1 MSISNIINFVPK
13 ELWTCIFGLA
23 VEDKEQPPS
32 QTTQN
37 IALTCKHWKDITF
50 DTLLP
55 SYWNCAKSV
64 LYTYFS
70 RTNAHQKINEIVTQ
84 LGVDQTALDLLKL
97 LSKELG
103 ANSLMVLPCQYEH
116 HILDTELE
124 KMWDT
129 ISSEIN
135 FGQGSQPCSA
145 SEIRT
150 WLKEPSNTPLV
161 QGVTALNLSEL
172 NLQLLPPEIGSFTN
186 LQTLYLRNNQLVSL
200 PQEFGNLV
208 NLQWLYLD
216 SNQLASLPQEFGNLT
231 NLELLSLQNNQLAS
245 LPHEFGNLPN
255 LKELYLN
262 DNQLT
267 SLPKEFGN
275 LTNLK
280 ELYLNDNQ
288 LTSLPHEFGNLPN
301 LKWLW
306 LDNNQLASLPHEFG
320 NLPNLKYLSLDNNQL
335 ASRPQVLGNL
345 TNLQKLSLEGNP
357 CYTAPH

>member
-135 FGQGSQPCSA
+135 FGQGCQPCSA

-200 PQEFGNLV
+200 PQEFGNL
-208 NLQWLYLD
+208 
-216 SNQLASLPQEFGNLT
+216 T
-231 NLELLSLQNNQLAS
+231 NLELLSLQNNPLA
-245 LPHEFGNLPN
+245 
-255 LKELYLN
+255 
-262 DNQLT
+262 

-301 LKWLW
+301 LKELY
-306 LDNNQLASLPHEFG
+306 LNDNQLTSLPHEFG